1 MTACCQ
7 VKRKG
12 KHGLSLWSLLSGL
25 VRLRCGALSLC
36 TFVAQHKITYMTNDQ
51 SLRHEGEHLLD
62 EIKSLGHELLNESNE
77 PALLPSIYTR
87 RSIRKFVDT
96 PLTGDE
102 VQILLEAGLRAPSS
116 KNKHT
121 TQFVLVEDRPTLDRL
136 SGMRPSGALFLQQVP
151 LGIVVLGSPM
161 ECERWIADA
170 SLAAGYIQL
179 QAEALGLG
187 SCWADAY
194 GCYTEAGQESAEYVR
209 NVLDIPYQLEVLCI
223 LAIGHKAGEAAP
235 RPTETLKWEKI
246 HIGRYQ
252 APEVAQEEA

>member
-1 MTACCQ
+1 MT
-7 VKRKG
+7 K
-12 KHGLSLWSLLSGL
+12 
-25 VRLRCGALSLC
+25 
-36 TFVAQHKITYMTNDQ
+36 DQ
-51 SLRHEGEHLLD
+51 SLRREGEHLLS
-62 EIKSLGHELLNESNE
+62 EIKSLGEELLAESNE
-77 PALLPSIYTR
+77 PALLPAIYTR

-102 VQILLEAGLRAPSS
+102 VQVLLEAGLRAPSS

-121 TQFVLVEDRPTLDRL
+121 TQFVLVEDRETLDRL
-136 SGMRPSGALFLQQVP
+136 SRMRESGALFLQQVP

-194 GCYTEAGQESAEYVR
+194 GCYT
-209 NVLDIPYQLEVLCI
+209 LCI

-252 APEVAQEEA
+252 MAEEPTEEA